1 MTDQPADRADA
12 PEWFRARRVPFPEN
26 YASMA
31 QRIAAVPLIN
41 TVLIV
46 EDHPIFL
53 KGLHQL
59 LSNET
64 GFSIV
69 SEASNCRDAMAS
81 VVAQRPSILLVDL
94 TLGDENGLDLIKDAS
109 TLAPEMRIL
118 VLSMHDERF
127 YAERALAAGAHGYCM
142 KGEAAD
148 HMMDALRTVASGKTW
163 LSPRLRERSEEY
175 HGEFGQY
182 PSVRRLSDREFQIF
196 ELIGKGL
203 GTVEMAAKLNL
214 SAKTIDTHKENI
226 KLKLHCAT
234 SQDLRQ
240 YAIEWQTTQGRA

>member
-1 MTDQPADRADA
+1 M
-12 PEWFRARRVPFPEN
+12 
-26 YASMA
+26 
-31 QRIAAVPLIN
+31 PLLN

-59 LSNET
+59 LASES
-64 GFSIV
+64 GFTIV
-69 SEASNCRDAMAS
+69 AEASNCKDAMAFLAS
-81 VVAQRPSILLVDL
+81 KKPSLILVDL
-94 TLGDENGLDLIKDAS
+94 TLGDESGLDLIKDVKAAS
-109 TLAPEMRIL
+109 PGVRIL

-142 KGEAAD
+142 KEEAAD
-148 HMMDALRTVASGKTW
+148 HIMEALRTVAVGKTW
-163 LSPRLRERSEEY
+163 LSPRFRERSADYSQEA
-175 HGEFGQY
+175 GWIS
-182 PSVRRLSDREFQIF
+182 SVHKLSDREFQVF
-196 ELIGKGL
+196 TLIGKGL
-203 GTVEMAAKLNL
+203 GTVEIAAKLNL

-240 YAIEWQTTQGRA
+240 YAIEWQTSQSRF